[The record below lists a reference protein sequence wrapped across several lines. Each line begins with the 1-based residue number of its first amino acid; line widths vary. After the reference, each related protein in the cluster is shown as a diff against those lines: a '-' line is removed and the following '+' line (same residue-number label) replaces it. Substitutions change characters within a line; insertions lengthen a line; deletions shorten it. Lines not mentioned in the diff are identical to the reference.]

1 MAEELVAFGSS
12 EYAKEVLGGVW
23 GAPPPLRLEAEAG
36 LQRLLAVLA
45 ARGLVHSARDIS
57 DGGIAVALAQS
68 AFPNDIGAAVEQEPS
83 LMAHPLFGLFAE
95 PASTVLVTADAA
107 ALLQK
112 LKTLAAEN
120 NIFAVAIGA
129 TGGNRLE
136 ITVDREPV
144 HLCSAR
150 RAAPALGHRPRIQSP
165 RRGPCMTQRLYQGVE
180 GVRRPA
186 RTESCVRRDF
196 RGARI
201 ATGCIAPRDHELP
214 IACAQRPKLHEE
226 CGVMAIYGHPDAARE
241 AYLGLYALQH
251 RGQESAGIATADGQR
266 LANIKGMG
274 LVSEIFTDD
283 VLAKLPGTMAI
294 GHTRY
299 STTGDSALLN
309 AQPIRVDSTKGLI
322 AIAHNG
328 NLVNLGN
335 LRVKLEREGAYF
347 QTTSDSE
354 IIVQLIAHSH
364 AGTLVDAIADSLS
377 QVEGAFSIV
386 MMTRDRIFAARD
398 PRGFRPLSMGRIKN
412 PGGPDTV
419 IFASETCAF
428 DLLRAEYLRDVLP
441 GELVMVT
448 EDGVTSRQYASGV
461 AQASCIFEHVYFSRP
476 DSRVFGRW
484 VQESR
489 DRMGRQLAR
498 ESGVPADVVVPVPDS
513 GVTAA
518 LGYAE
523 EAGIPF
529 RFGLIRNHYVGRTFI
544 APEQRVRDFG
554 VRLKLNP
561 VHNLLEGKRV
571 ILIDDSIIRGTTS
584 RKIVRMVRGAGAKE
598 VHLRISCP
606 PTVSPCF
613 YGVDTP
619 SKRDLIAANQSI
631 EEIRQF
637 IEADSLAYLSLEGLL
652 ASCDGG
658 EGNRLL
664 RRLLH
669 RQLPHPVDRRGR
681 DPAGR
686 RHHLISD

>member
-1 MAEELVAFGSS
+1 V
-12 EYAKEVLGGVW
+12 K
-23 GAPPPLRLEAEAG
+23 
-36 LQRLLAVLA
+36 Q
-45 ARGLVHSARDIS
+45 I
-57 DGGIAVALAQS
+57 
-68 AFPNDIGAAVEQEPS
+68 
-83 LMAHPLFGLFAE
+83 
-95 PASTVLVTADAA
+95 
-107 ALLQK
+107 
-112 LKTLAAEN
+112 
-120 NIFAVAIGA
+120 
-129 TGGNRLE
+129 
-136 ITVDREPV
+136 
-144 HLCSAR
+144 
-150 RAAPALGHRPRIQSP
+150 
-165 RRGPCMTQRLYQGVE
+165 LYQGIP
-180 GVRRPA
+180 GVTDISEHLKA
-186 RTESCVRRDF
+186 STKA
-196 RGARI
+196 GAPG
-201 ATGCIAPRDHELP
+201 ASTLGTGDSSD
-214 IACAQRPKLHEE
+214 PKLREE
-226 CGVMAIYGHPDAARE
+226 CGVVAIHGHPDAARQ

-335 LRVKLEREGAYF
+335 IRARLERDGAYF

-354 IIVQLIAHSH
+354 IIVQLIAHSK
-364 AGTLVDAIADSLS
+364 AGTLVDCIADSLS
-377 QVEGAFSIV
+377 QVDGAFSIV

-398 PRGFRPLSMGRIKN
+398 PRGFRPLSIGRIKN
-412 PGGPDTV
+412 PGAADTI

-428 DLLRAEYLRDVLP
+428 DLLRAEYIRDVLP

-448 EDGVTSRQYASGV
+448 EDGLTSRQYASGV
-461 AQASCIFEHVYFSRP
+461 PQTSCIFEHVYFARP
-476 DSRVFGRW
+476 DSRIFGRW

-489 DRMGRQLAR
+489 DEMGRQLAR

-523 EAGIPF
+523 ESGIRF
-529 RFGLIRNHYVGRTFI
+529 RMGLIRNHYVGRTFI
-544 APEQRVRDFG
+544 EPEQRVRDFG

-606 PTVSPCF
+606 PTISPCF

-619 SKRDLIAANQSI
+619 SKKELIAANNSI
-631 EEIRQF
+631 EEIRRF

-652 ASCDGG
+652 KSCAGPEKNG
-658 EGNRLL
+658 YCTACYTGNYPT
-664 RRLLH
+664 
-669 RQLPHPVDRRGR
+669 QWVDVEDILP
-681 DPAGR
+681 ATAA
-686 RHHLISD
+686 I